1 MTSSPATRLPTE
13 MSEVL
18 ERGPY
23 GAQYVV
29 YPLEHSQEIGYQ
41 MDIMIQIRP
50 QFLLPVFRQATSN
63 GHRYAYPVTG
73 IESLTELAAQK
84 PLGRKESF
92 KLIEELLQI
101 LQLLE
106 DQLLSTHQVL
116 LKPESIFLRS
126 DGKLRLVFRPFLPA
140 PDGGSVYELVSWLA
154 QNVAGNRI
162 LKTRWEKQASRLLKA
177 PANPA
182 VKNKSVSPV
191 IENKSVSYDADSKS
205 AGNDSP
211 GKFNKKYWQQIIK
224 FLSPALCAIILL
236 WIVAWQA
243 DILKRQADWTLDLLL
258 KHNWQ
263 ILVLTVLILVIPI
276 LVKHSLAQKIDINLL
291 PLFKK
296 LVTAIQKKIA
306 ASPANQEKMC
316 ELPTELLSSRQE
328 LFRLATLSEGM
339 IGTNAETAG
348 QRAFILNDEFIIGRD
363 SRSVDLC
370 LTGYAI
376 GRQHARITRQGAA
389 FFITD
394 LGSKNGTRLN
404 GERLNKMET
413 VLLPDTCQLQ
423 FADRLFY
430 FEAEKLPVGD

>member
-13 MSEVL
+13 MSDFI

-23 GAQYVV
+23 GAQFVV
-29 YPLEHSQEIGYQ
+29 YPLEHSQEIDYQ

-50 QFLLPVFRQATSN
+50 EFLLPVFRQATAS

-73 IESLTELAAQK
+73 MESLAERAAQK
-84 PLGRKESF
+84 PLGRKESLR
-92 KLIEELLQI
+92 LIEELLQV
-101 LQLLE
+101 LPLLE

-116 LKPESIFLRS
+116 LKPESIFLYS
-126 DGKLRLVFRPFLPA
+126 DGKLQLVFRPFLPA
-140 PDGGSVYELVSWLA
+140 PDGGSICELVSRLA
-154 QNVAGNRI
+154 QKVAGNR
-162 LKTRWEKQASRLLKA
+162 LLKA
-177 PANPA
+177 VKKSTGNAA
-182 VKNKSVSPV
+182 VSKIASTIADWKSTSNKP
-191 IENKSVSYDADSKS
+191 IGKS
-205 AGNDSP
+205 NI
-211 GKFNKKYWQQIIK
+211 KFWQQVIT
-224 FLSPALCAIILL
+224 FLLPALCAEILL

-243 DILKRQADWTLDLLL
+243 NILKRQADWNFGLLIM
-258 KHNWQ
+258 HNWQ
-263 ILVLTVLILVIPI
+263 ILVLTVLILVIP
-276 LVKHSLAQKIDINLL
+276 LLLKYLLAQKIKINPL
-291 PLFKK
+291 PFFKK
-296 LVTAIQKKIA
+296 LIMEIKKKA
-306 ASPANQEKMC
+306 DASPVNQEKMC
-316 ELPTELLSSRQE
+316 ELPTELLSCRQE

-339 IGTNAETAG
+339 IGTKAETAG
-348 QRAFILNDEFIIGRD
+348 HRAFILNDEFIIGRD

-413 VLLPDTCQLQ
+413 ILLPDTCQLQ

-430 FEAEKLPVGD
+430 FEAEKLPVGA